1 MLRAIPFMFMH
12 KISSRMIRVN
22 GNHTWRDILT
32 GEKKSSLYHCWFHL
46 IVGGVEMLS
55 NSGSFCSTKS
65 CFFKVKIVVLQM
77 RTY

>member
-12 KISSRMIRVN
+12 KISSQMICVN

-32 GEKKSSLYHCWFHL
+32 GEKKSNLYHCWFHL
-46 IVGGVEMLS
+46 IVGVVECYQTADY
-55 NSGSFCSTKS
+55 FIPPKS
-65 CFFKVKIVVLQM
+65 WFFKVKIVVLQM